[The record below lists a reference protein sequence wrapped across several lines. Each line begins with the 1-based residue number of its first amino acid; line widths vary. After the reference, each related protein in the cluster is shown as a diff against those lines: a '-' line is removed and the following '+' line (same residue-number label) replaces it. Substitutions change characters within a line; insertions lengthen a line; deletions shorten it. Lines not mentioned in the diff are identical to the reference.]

1 MGLKNPQKYQQD
13 DDQYDDY
20 QDRDELV
27 QDTLTSFTFLTAR
40 EAVLVCLSCTRLDAN
55 NARVVTPPNPAG
67 PSCRV

>member
-20 QDRDELV
+20 QDRDDLV

-40 EAVLVCLSCTRLDAN
+40 EAGPMALSPFLV
-55 NARVVTPPNPAG
+55 PI
-67 PSCRV
+67 